1 MNMYRN
7 PTYRQPA
14 TGCRA
19 GHRASVLLVACVAF
33 GALPGPAA
41 AIQTLEATDHA
52 ELEAAVSA
60 TGVSRVALA
69 DDRIRRVIRSP
80 GGFDV
85 EHDAISGDLYLRPVE
100 ALDPA
105 SDGMV
110 GAPLP
115 ITLFLGTE
123 RGFTYRLS
131 LIPDVR
137 PSAQVLIRNAAA
149 APEANLQ
156 ASPAAMRDTR
166 VAELVRLVRA
176 AARREGLHGYAIEAG
191 PGRRAIETWRGA
203 QFTAHV
209 MAVDSAADAGVLAER
224 FGTGVAAVWIAAP
237 QPGVTRER
245 IAVVVTEPGRVGA
258 RR

>member
-14 TGCRA
+14 TGRRA

-137 PSAQVLIRNAAA
+137 PSAQVLIRNTAATLHH
-149 APEANLQ
+149 P
-156 ASPAAMRDTR
+156 SPAAMRDTR
-166 VAELVRLVRA
+166 VAELARLVQA
-176 AARREGLHGYAIEAG
+176 AARRERLHGYAVEAVPAG
-191 PGRRAIETWRGA
+191 PGHRAIETWRGA

-237 QPGVTRER
+237 QPGATRER